1 MRFGMHLRELSRQ
14 RLGLLLSL
22 AFALFLALSVGYHV
36 SLAPPG
42 LQKRSIEVGSASTQV
57 LVDTPKTI
65 VLDLKKGTGDFTA
78 MTDRAVLIGNVMASL
93 PVRQYIARRA
103 HIPADVI
110 QTSTPLTVDQP
121 RPVAGPESQKHTSDL
136 FKSMHEYRL
145 NIQVNPTVP
154 VLSVYAQAPSARAA
168 EELANAAVD
177 GTRDYLV
184 AVAKT
189 NAVADAQQVR
199 LSQLGKAHGGVI
211 DKGARMQAVLLVF
224 FISLGACSATVLF
237 VARVRRGWTAA
248 AQADGVALRQPKE
261 QL

>member
-14 RLGLLLSL
+14 RLGLVLSL
-22 AFALFLALSVGYHV
+22 AFAVFLALSVGYHV
-36 SLAPPG
+36 TVVPPG
-42 LQKRSIEVGSASTQV
+42 LKKRSVDIGSASTQV

-65 VLDLKKGTGDFTA
+65 VLDLKQGTGDFTA

-93 PVRQYIARRA
+93 PVRQFIARRA
-103 HIPADVI
+103 GVPAERI

-136 FKSMHEYRL
+136 FKSTDEFRL

-168 EELANAAVD
+168 EQLANAAVD

-189 NAVADAQQVR
+189 NAVKAGQQVQ
-199 LSQLGKAHGGVI
+199 LSQLGRAHGAVV
-211 DKGARMQAVLLVF
+211 DQGARLQAMVLVF
-224 FISLGACSATVLF
+224 FFSFAACGATLLF
-237 VARVRRGWTAA
+237 IARVRRGWSAA
-248 AQADGVALRQPKE
+248 ASADVLALQPTE
-261 QL
+261 QP